1 MEKKKLI
8 VNCATCDVRNIT
20 KNLLDAYE
28 EIKISAATLLSS
40 SEANELMAGY
50 PVKIDAASVLSVPQ
64 GTVIKTVN
72 GRLEI
77 HGGEIE
83 QPTILM
89 VNGVVEI
96 AKDAVE
102 SLKNI
107 VSMQVNGKVIYPSNF
122 EGKMPPMQVNGKTM
136 CYPFDAIRLKASAV
150 IDKIFLLRAK
160 ASKYYAEKRVLLLD
174 KDIDLSVLDEKKTSF
189 ITKKAYIAA
198 SLLSDG
204 IRFFDD
210 ETDIEEVPDGCTFI
224 DDDVQLD
231 ADTIRK
237 YGSKLLIAGNLTIAK
252 DSKAALD
259 QLAYVNVCGD
269 VYVAECLAEKFQK
282 LDARYGT
289 LILIKGSLIADRGM
303 LTINKAFMEKYV
315 DGVTIADCGV
325 VTLTADV
332 TPEWISEKMQIRDC
346 GMVTCADEQKAAV
359 EEVAEDVGMIGMGE
373 NVKAFSGEGMGE
385 EYKVI
390 DASEYV
396 F

>member
-8 VNCATCDVRNIT
+8 VNCASCDVRNIT

-160 ASKYYAEKRVLLLD
+160 ASK
-174 KDIDLSVLDEKKTSF
+174 
-189 ITKKAYIAA
+189 
-198 SLLSDG
+198 
-204 IRFFDD
+204 
-210 ETDIEEVPDGCTFI
+210 
-224 DDDVQLD
+224 
-231 ADTIRK
+231 
-237 YGSKLLIAGNLTIAK
+237 
-252 DSKAALD
+252 
-259 QLAYVNVCGD
+259 
-269 VYVAECLAEKFQK
+269 
-282 LDARYGT
+282 
-289 LILIKGSLIADRGM
+289 
-303 LTINKAFMEKYV
+303 
-315 DGVTIADCGV
+315 
-325 VTLTADV
+325 
-332 TPEWISEKMQIRDC
+332 
-346 GMVTCADEQKAAV
+346 
-359 EEVAEDVGMIGMGE
+359 
-373 NVKAFSGEGMGE
+373 
-385 EYKVI
+385 
-390 DASEYV
+390 
-396 F
+396 